1 MQKTKRL
8 ALLCLLLVASVGSAV
23 VVQATGVMQRFGSIE
38 KAEINIQS
46 ASVTLLL
53 TAEDRQKVMD
63 IVLMD
68 PQIQELLEGA
78 DNYTIEVSEV
88 FDINEV
94 SFEVNEGVSGGVE
107 LVPREGVAEAIITI
121 NNDYGEEFGVQVITV
136 TVDLEN
142 EEITETEVNPE
153 IRKPK
158 VIDDTL
164 SPSELVQNPSE
175 YDGAVVTVSGKVSLL
190 GEVFGYLFMLD
201 EKVTVFYRHEEA
213 NVDVSSIENGDTVT
227 VKGRFSSPNT
237 VYALKIDEVNPE
249 TDVPKVDDDVQPP
262 SETDQNASEYDDAA
276 KDDDVKPEIPV
287 PNVDEAVLSPSELVQ
302 EASNY
307 DGVVVTVSGKVS
319 LLGEVFGSLFM
330 LDETVTVF
338 YSHEEATVD
347 VSNIQNGD
355 TVTVTGKFAS
365 PDTIYA
371 TKIEKT

>member
-63 IVLMD
+63 IVLMN

-94 SFEVNEGVSGGVE
+94 SFDVNEGVSGGVE
-107 LVPREGVAEAIITI
+107 LVPREGIAQAIITI

-175 YDGAVVTVSGKVSLL
+175 YDGAVVTVSGRVSLL

-201 EKVTVFYRHEEA
+201 ETVTVFYRHEEA
-213 NVDVSSIENGDTVT
+213 NVDVSNIE
-227 VKGRFSSPNT
+227 
-237 VYALKIDEVNPE
+237 
-249 TDVPKVDDDVQPP
+249 
-262 SETDQNASEYDDAA
+262 
-276 KDDDVKPEIPV
+276 
-287 PNVDEAVLSPSELVQ
+287 
-302 EASNY
+302 
-307 DGVVVTVSGKVS
+307 
-319 LLGEVFGSLFM
+319 
-330 LDETVTVF
+330 
-338 YSHEEATVD
+338 
-347 VSNIQNGD
+347 NGD
-355 TVTVTGKFAS
+355 TVTVTGKFSS

-371 TKIEKT
+371 LKIEKP